1 MAPAR
6 QELAALLLLALG
18 LGLVV
23 AWASLSLRAGTRPDT
38 LYNLHAVLSGEPF
51 RTGAEM
57 RADLPF
63 YNRVLFPLLHRGLA
77 RALPFAS
84 DSQCYGLL
92 RIMSFQAAFVAFAL
106 VCRRGLAAP
115 LPAAALASALLAVAT
130 IASFNFPWEDPSDAF
145 DLLVL
150 ALGVGAALGRRF
162 LWCLGLAVVFASNR
176 ESAAFLGL
184 VWGVVTVSRHD
195 ALRRTVEG
203 AAICGL
209 SYGTALLLKTAL
221 GPAFIANYGTPA
233 VNLVKL
239 KAGLAALDPI
249 GWLPMLAAMLVLF
262 AVLVDLRAGPVRRF
276 LGLAGLFAG
285 TALLF
290 GLVDELRVF
299 LPTFVMLGFAV
310 AASVNGAQR
319 SAV

>member
-1 MAPAR
+1 
-6 QELAALLLLALG
+6 
-18 LGLVV
+18 
-23 AWASLSLRAGTRPDT
+23 
-38 LYNLHAVLSGEPF
+38 
-51 RTGAEM
+51 
-57 RADLPF
+57 
-63 YNRVLFPLLHRGLA
+63 
-77 RALPFAS
+77 
-84 DSQCYGLL
+84 
-92 RIMSFQAAFVAFAL
+92 
-106 VCRRGLAAP
+106 
-115 LPAAALASALLAVAT
+115 
-130 IASFNFPWEDPSDAF
+130 
-145 DLLVL
+145 
-150 ALGVGAALGRRF
+150 
-162 LWCLGLAVVFASNR
+162 
-176 ESAAFLGL
+176 
-184 VWGVVTVSRHD
+184 VSRGGG
-195 ALRRTVEG
+195 LRRTVEG

-262 AVLVDLRAGPVRRF
+262 AVLVDVRAGPVRRF
-276 LGLAGLFAG
+276 VGLAVLFAG